1 MKNDIFHKNLLNA
14 VRERVPQN
22 KHMAGLLMD
31 ILHIGKEAM
40 YRRLRGEVLFS
51 FDEAAAIAM
60 ELGLSLD
67 TIIGADDS
75 RNKPFQLKLTEY
87 VNPTPKD
94 YAQMEYYVTALKVAR
109 NDSYT
114 EIGSSANLLPQTLC
128 LNFTYLTKFFT
139 FKWMYQSFK
148 LSRDVQ
154 SLEDI
159 DMPKDLYD
167 VLRRYEEELMYVD
180 YTYYVWDRLLFQY
193 LINDIQ
199 FFANIRYITTEDVA
213 ALKED
218 LLKCVDRMEA
228 IAIKGQYDS
237 GNTLQ
242 FYLSGINF
250 DATYS
255 YLQTD
260 TVNMSYVKA
269 FTLNSFVSQ
278 DVATFDRF
286 KKWIDSLKR
295 LSTLISV
302 SGGIERAKFF
312 NDQRTLINTL

>member
-1 MKNDIFHKNLLNA
+1 MKNDVFHKNLLNA
-14 VRERVPQN
+14 VREQVSQN
-22 KHMAGLLMD
+22 KQVAGLLMD

-51 FDEAAAIAM
+51 FDEAATIAM

-67 TIIGADDS
+67 TIIGADDP

-87 VNPTPKD
+87 VNPTQMD
-94 YAQMEYYVTALKVAR
+94 YAQMEYYVAALRASR

-128 LNFTYLTKFFT
+128 LDFTYLTKFFI
-139 FKWMYQSFK
+139 FKWMYQSFT
-148 LSRDVQ
+148 LDSDIH
-154 SLEDI
+154 SLEDVN
-159 DMPKDLYD
+159 MPKDLYD
-167 VLRRYEEELMYVD
+167 VLNRYGEELMYVD
-180 YTYYVWDRLLFQY
+180 YTYYIWDRLVFQY

-199 FFANIRYITTEDVA
+199 FFSHIHYITEEDVA

-218 LLKCVDRMEA
+218 LLKYVDRMED
-228 IAIKGQYDS
+228 IAVRGQYDS
-237 GNTLQ
+237 GNTLE

-250 DATYS
+250 EATYS

-260 TVNMSYVKA
+260 TVSMSYVKA
-269 FTLNSFVSQ
+269 FTLNSFVSR
-278 DVATFDRF
+278 DTAIFGRF

-302 SGGIERAKFF
+302 SGGIERVKYF
-312 NDQRTLINTL
+312 NDQRDLINTL